1 MGCKMLSEI
10 PVSPG
15 DMDPEDINKEVLRA
29 AMLAELDAVNLYEQM
44 AAMANSEDLRRIL
57 LDIAREEKI
66 HVAMFQSVLMEYDEE
81 FLNIMADYSLARR

>member
-1 MGCKMLSEI
+1 MLSEI
-10 PVSPG
+10 PESLG
-15 DMDPEDINKEVLRA
+15 QMDPEDINKEVLRL

-44 AAMANSEDLRRIL
+44 AALADSEDLRRIL